1 MQEKFTRQA
10 KAALKLAESTARSW
24 KHSYIG
30 TEHILVGLLDE
41 QEGTAGKILEEF
53 GVDREKLESLITKL
67 IAPSG
72 VLVAGK
78 SAGYSPRAQKV
89 REQAVKEAEKQKED
103 LAGTEHLLL
112 AMLKETDCVGTRLLY
127 TMGVNIQKLYSAVLA
142 AAGIDTNAIPEELQ
156 MPKNQKG
163 KQGSTT
169 PTLDQYSRDL
179 TAMAADGN
187 LDPVVGRDKEIAR
200 LIQILSRRTKNNP
213 CLVGEPG
220 VGKTAIVEGLAQ
232 RIISSMVPESVKN
245 KRVVVL
251 DLSGMVAGS
260 KYRGEFEERI
270 RNVINEV
277 RSNQG
282 ILLFIDELHTII
294 GAGGA
299 EGALDAS
306 NILKPSLSRG
316 EIQLIGATT
325 LEEYRKYIEKDAALE
340 RRFQPVTVEE
350 PSEEETIEIL
360 KGLRPYYEKHHGV
373 VIEDSAL
380 EAAVKMSER
389 YINDRFL
396 PDKAID
402 IIDEAASKVRL
413 GGYRMAPEVDAMELE
428 LHEIQKDKEK
438 AVKQADLSLAKELQ
452 ARQREIETE
461 ISKYKEKEERRNKR
475 KKISVTEASVADIIS
490 DWTKI
495 PVQRLTEGETKRLAR
510 LEKELHKRV
519 IGQEEAVK
527 AVAQAVKRGRVGLK
541 DPNRPIGSFLFLG
554 PTGVGKTELSKAL
567 AEAVFGSEQ
576 AMIRVDMSEYMEKHS
591 VSKLIG
597 SPPGYVGYDE
607 GGQLSEKVRRNP
619 YSVLLFDEIEKA
631 HPDVF
636 NILLQVLDDGHITDA
651 HGRKV
656 DFKQTIIIMTSN
668 AGAQAII
675 EPKKLGFLSNNDE
688 KQDYERMKSGVMEEV
703 RRLFKPEFL
712 NRIDEIMVFHPL
724 NKTHIKKIVN
734 IMLKTLEKRCKEQL
748 DIQLKITESVR
759 DFLAEA
765 GFDSKYGAR
774 PLRRAIQ
781 TKLEDPMA
789 NALLEGTIKRGDTV
803 RIQLHQKEIR
813 FTPLSEDEKKPK
825 SKKAIKS

>member
-1 MQEKFTRQA
+1 MRNKFTKQAQTALTLA
-10 KAALKLAESTARSW
+10 KATAIDFELG
-24 KHSYIG
+24 YIG
-30 TEHILVGLLDE
+30 TEHLLLGLLSE
-41 QEGTAGKILEEF
+41 TEGTAGRVLEEF
-53 GVDREKLESLITKL
+53 QVDGKKLVELIDKL
-67 IAPSG
+67 VTPAEVGNVTEIEMKPP
-72 VLVAGK
+72 
-78 SAGYSPRAQKV
+78 YSPRTEKVLKSAVAEAQNSGC
-89 REQAVKEAEKQKED
+89 EK
-103 LAGTEHLLL
+103 AGTEHLLL
-112 AMLKETDCVGTRLLY
+112 AMLRETDCVGTRLLY
-127 TMGVNIQKLYSAVLA
+127 TMGVNIQKLYAAVLGAMGYDNEAIQEEFQA
-142 AAGIDTNAIPEELQ
+142 AKAMQNLG
-156 MPKNQKG
+156 
-163 KQGSTT
+163 GSPT
-169 PTLDQYSRDL
+169 PALDQYSRDL
-179 TAMAADGN
+179 TQMAAEGK
-187 LDPVVGRDKEIAR
+187 LDPVVGREKEISR

-220 VGKTAIVEGLAQ
+220 VGKTAIAEGLAQ
-232 RIISSMVPESVKN
+232 RILAGSVPETIKD
-245 KRVVVL
+245 KRLVVL

-270 RNVINEV
+270 RKVVDEV
-277 RSNQG
+277 RENQG

-316 EIQLIGATT
+316 ELQIIGATT

-350 PSEEETIEIL
+350 PSEEEAYEIL
-360 KGLRPYYEKHHGV
+360 KGLRPYYERHHKV
-373 VIEDSAL
+373 EISDEAL
-380 EAAVKMSER
+380 EAAVKMSVR

-402 IIDEAASKVRL
+402 LIDEAASKVQL
-413 GGYRMAPEVDAMELE
+413 SGYQASSEIEDLSR
-428 LHEIQKDKEK
+428 EIQEILQEKERAIK
-438 AVKQADLSLAKELQ
+438 TGYLSLAKECQEKQKEAEARLEQLQ
-452 ARQREIETE
+452 V
-461 ISKYKEKEERRNKR
+461 KEEKKNQR
-475 KKISVTEASVADIIS
+475 KSGKVDEKAVASIVS

-495 PVQRLTEGETKRLAR
+495 PVQRLTEGETRRLAQ

-519 IGQEEAVK
+519 IGQEEAVR
-527 AVAQAVKRGRVGLK
+527 AVSQAVKRGRVGLK

-567 AEAVFGSEQ
+567 AQAVFGSEQ

-619 YSVLLFDEIEKA
+619 YSVILFDEIEKA

-668 AGAQAII
+668 AGAQAIV
-675 EPKKLGFLSNNDE
+675 EPKQLGFISQKDE
-688 KQDYERMKSGVMEEV
+688 KKDYEKMKSGVMEEV

-712 NRIDEIMVFHPL
+712 NRIDEIMVFHTL
-724 NKTHIKKIVN
+724 NKEEIRKIVLLL
-734 IMLKTLEKRCKEQL
+734 LKSLEKRCEEQM
-748 DIQLKITESVR
+748 DIHLNVTNSAVDYI
-759 DFLAEA
+759 AEA
-765 GFDSKYGAR
+765 GFDAKYGAR

-781 TKLEDPMA
+781 SKIEDRLA
-789 NALLEGTIKRGDTV
+789 NELLEGKIKRGDIV
-803 RIQLHQKEIR
+803 QVQYRNKEIR
-813 FTPLSEDEKKPK
+813 FIVK
-825 SKKAIKS
+825 

>member
-1 MQEKFTRQA
+1 MRNKFTKQAQTALTLA
-10 KAALKLAESTARSW
+10 KAAAIDFELG
-24 KHSYIG
+24 YIG
-30 TEHILVGLLDE
+30 TEHLLLGLLSE
-41 QEGTAGKILEEF
+41 TEGAAGRVLEEF
-53 GVDREKLESLITKL
+53 QVDGKKLVELIDKL
-67 IAPSG
+67 VTPAEVGNVTEIEMKPA
-72 VLVAGK
+72 
-78 SAGYSPRAQKV
+78 YSPRTEKVLESAVAEAQNSGC
-89 REQAVKEAEKQKED
+89 EK
-103 LAGTEHLLL
+103 AGTEHLLL
-112 AMLKETDCVGTRLLY
+112 AMLRETDCVGTRLLY
-127 TMGVNIQKLYSAVLA
+127 TMGVNIQKLYAAVLGAMGYDNESIQEEFQA
-142 AAGIDTNAIPEELQ
+142 AKAMQNPG
-156 MPKNQKG
+156 
-163 KQGSTT
+163 GSLT
-169 PTLDQYSRDL
+169 PALDQYSRDL
-179 TAMAADGN
+179 TQMAAEGK
-187 LDPVVGRDKEIAR
+187 LDPVVGREKEISR

-220 VGKTAIVEGLAQ
+220 VGKTAIAEGLAQ
-232 RIISSMVPESVKN
+232 RILAGSVPETIKD
-245 KRVVVL
+245 KRLVVL

-270 RNVINEV
+270 RKVVDEV
-277 RSNQG
+277 RENQG

-316 EIQLIGATT
+316 ELQIIGATT

-350 PSEEETIEIL
+350 PSEEEAYEIL
-360 KGLRPYYEKHHGV
+360 KGLRPYYERHHKV
-373 VIEDSAL
+373 EISDEAL
-380 EAAVKMSER
+380 EAAVKMSVR

-402 IIDEAASKVRL
+402 LIDEAASKVQL
-413 GGYRMAPEVDAMELE
+413 SGYQASSEIEDLSR
-428 LHEIQKDKEK
+428 EIQEILQEKERAIK
-438 AVKQADLSLAKELQ
+438 TGYLSLAKECQEKQKEAEARLEQLQ
-452 ARQREIETE
+452 V
-461 ISKYKEKEERRNKR
+461 KEEKKNQR
-475 KKISVTEASVADIIS
+475 KSGKVDEKAVASIVS

-495 PVQRLTEGETKRLAR
+495 PVQRLTEGETRRLAQ

-519 IGQEEAVK
+519 IGQEEAVH
-527 AVAQAVKRGRVGLK
+527 AVSQAVKRGRVGLK

-567 AEAVFGSEQ
+567 AQAVFGSEQ

-619 YSVLLFDEIEKA
+619 YSVILFDEIEKA

-668 AGAQAII
+668 AGAQAIV
-675 EPKKLGFLSNNDE
+675 EPKQLGFISTKDE
-688 KQDYERMKSGVMEEV
+688 KKDYEKMKSGVMEEV

-712 NRIDEIMVFHPL
+712 NRIDEIMVFHTL
-724 NKTHIKKIVN
+724 NKEEIRKIVTLL
-734 IMLKTLEKRCKEQL
+734 LKSLEERCMEQM
-748 DIQLKITESVR
+748 DIRLNVTNSAV
-759 DFLAEA
+759 DYLAEA
-765 GFDSKYGAR
+765 GFDAKYGAR

-781 TKLEDPMA
+781 SKIEDRLA
-789 NALLEGTIKRGDTV
+789 NELLEGKIKRGDQV
-803 RIQLHQKEIR
+803 QVQYRNKEIR
-813 FTPLSEDEKKPK
+813 FIVKDKKED
-825 SKKAIKS
+825 